1 MTRPA
6 AHQVRPRKNDLAE
19 IHITAKKLGMDTSD
33 KNPDCEYRLMLW
45 THGRARSSGDL
56 DHAGRARVVAHLRQL
71 MVARGL
77 AKPGQTYPGRP
88 GRPPATK
95 ADQINKVE
103 ALLADSGREWAY
115 ANSMCKRMFKVDAI
129 EFCTPADL
137 QKLIAALMYDQQRQ
151 AKRIAQEVFPNLKGQ
166 A

>member
-1 MTRPA
+1 MPRAAQPA
-6 AHQVRPRKNDLAE
+6 RPRKNDLAE
-19 IHITAKKLGMDTSD
+19 IHIAAKKLGMDTHD
-33 KNPDCEYRLMLW
+33 ANAECEYRQMLW
-45 THGRARSSGDL
+45 TIGRVRSAGDL

-88 GRPPATK
+88 ARPAPDK
-95 ADQINKVE
+95 AAQIRKVE
-103 ALLADSGREWAY
+103 ALLADSGRGWDY
-115 ANSMCKRMFKVDAI
+115 ATGMVKRMFKVDAI
-129 EFCTPADL
+129 EFCTAFDL
-137 QKLIAALMYDQQRQ
+137 QRLIAALVYDQKRQ